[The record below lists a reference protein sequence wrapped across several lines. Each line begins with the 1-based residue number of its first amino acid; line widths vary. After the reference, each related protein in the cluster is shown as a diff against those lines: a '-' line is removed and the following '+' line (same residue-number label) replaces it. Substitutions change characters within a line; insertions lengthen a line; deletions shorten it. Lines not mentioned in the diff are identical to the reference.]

1 MGTPAARMSAGSAVV
16 SAQGVVELWRAA
28 AADAATAQV
37 ILARASSRAGAHAAA
52 LPVLEVAHAQSP
64 QDEPLLAD
72 LRTADP
78 GRRPLPAAGTSDGR
92 LGWTVPVFAS
102 YDGTEIG
109 YRVVG
114 DGPPLVCLPGGPGRA
129 AGYLGDLGGVS
140 RSRQLILLDPR
151 GVGLSAD
158 PADPATLRVD
168 LLVRD
173 VDALRAHLGLERM
186 DLLAHSAGAVLATLY
201 AAAHPDRL
209 SRLILVTPGL
219 AAVGVGPTGEQVR
232 AALARRSAE
241 PWYPAA
247 LTAMEKF
254 IAGDLSAETFEA
266 SRPFFYA
273 RWDDASQAHATAG
286 IAPGHAAARQGFF
299 AGAPFDAPS
308 TRAALKELNAP
319 VLLYAGDL
327 DPIAT
332 PAVVR
337 VAAPLFND
345 ATVVVQPQVAHFP
358 WVDDPAAFAAA
369 IRSLPRLTAAAS
381 AIPR

>member
-1 MGTPAARMSAGSAVV
+1 MPT
-16 SAQGVVELWRAA
+16 
-28 AADAATAQV
+28 
-37 ILARASSRAGAHAAA
+37 
-52 LPVLEVAHAQSP
+52 
-64 QDEPLLAD
+64 
-72 LRTADP
+72 
-78 GRRPLPAAGTSDGR
+78 
-92 LGWTVPVFAS
+92 FAS

-109 YRVVG
+109 YRVLG

-140 RSRQLILLDPR
+140 ASRQLVLLDPR

-158 PADPATLRVD
+158 PADPLTFRVD

-173 VDALRAHLGLERM
+173 VDALRAHLGLERI

-201 AAAHPDRL
+201 AAAHPERL

-219 AAVGVGPTGEQVR
+219 AAVGAGPTGEQVR
-232 AALARRSAE
+232 VALARRAGE
-241 PWYPAA
+241 TWYPAA
-247 LTAMEKF
+247 LAAMEKF

-273 RWDDASQAHATAG
+273 RWDNASRAHAAVG
-286 IAPGHAAARQGFF
+286 VARRHAAARKGFF
-299 AGAPFDAPS
+299 AGVPFDAPAA
-308 TRAALKELNAP
+308 RAALKELTAP

-327 DPIAT
+327 DPVAT

-337 VAAPLFND
+337 EAAPLFND

-358 WVDDPAAFAAA
+358 WVDDPAAFAAT
-369 IRSLPRLTAAAS
+369 IGSLPG
-381 AIPR
+381 

>member
-1 MGTPAARMSAGSAVV
+1 MPA
-16 SAQGVVELWRAA
+16 
-28 AADAATAQV
+28 
-37 ILARASSRAGAHAAA
+37 
-52 LPVLEVAHAQSP
+52 
-64 QDEPLLAD
+64 
-72 LRTADP
+72 
-78 GRRPLPAAGTSDGR
+78 
-92 LGWTVPVFAS
+92 FAS

-140 RSRQLILLDPR
+140 ASRQLVLLDPR
-151 GVGLSAD
+151 GVGSSAD
-158 PADPATLRVD
+158 PADPATFRVD

-173 VDALRAHLGLERM
+173 VEALRVELGLERL

-201 AAAHPDRL
+201 AAVHPERL

-219 AAVGVGPTGEQVR
+219 AAVGVGPTEEQVR
-232 AALARRSAE
+232 AALARRAGE
-241 PWYPAA
+241 PWYPVA
-247 LTAMEKF
+247 LAAMEKF
-254 IAGDLSAETFEA
+254 ISGDLSAETFEA

-273 RWDDASQAHATAG
+273 RWDDASRAHATAG
-286 IAPGHAAARQGFF
+286 FAQRHAAARQGYF
-299 AGAPFDAPS
+299 AGALFDPPS
-308 TRAALKELNAP
+308 TRAALKELDAP

-337 VAAPLFND
+337 EAAPLFND

-358 WVDDPAAFAAA
+358 WIDDPAAFAAT
-369 IRSLPRLTAAAS
+369 IGSLPS
-381 AIPR
+381 